1 MAPSDRSPPL
11 NLIRTSLAGL
21 GWPGQWLRETA
32 APVDFDEVDLAQRQA
47 VVRGLLAAMHAP
59 PGGVGLAATMA
70 GLDLRVVI
78 AEDGGRTLA
87 MFNPEVVE
95 TGGAEVAMAE
105 GNLCLPGVHGEVVR
119 PSTLT
124 VRWEDVHATRHA
136 ERFDGWLARIL
147 FHELE
152 LLDGRF
158 FTDHVARTALAG
170 LGGDAQPLNVLTLPP
185 ELQGLRRTVL
195 RRPAAPV
202 VAGSDALPRQ
212 ESGDAAAPQSQAAA
226 ISPRALQR
234 LIAAL
239 RLTLGAGDL
248 VALAAPQVGIGLRV
262 AVVDDPSREPLTL
275 VDATVVDRSEQT
287 ETAVERCSSLPGH
300 SAPITR
306 AQRIRVRNHTPD
318 GEPYEL
324 DADGDLA
331 RRIEHA
337 LDHLDGVLRPLH
349 G

>member
-1 MAPSDRSPPL
+1 MAPPQRSLPL

-32 APVDFDEVDLAQRQA
+32 APVDFEEVGLAQRRA

-70 GLDLRVVI
+70 GLDLRLVI
-78 AEDGGRTLA
+78 AEDDGRTLA
-87 MFNPEVVE
+87 MLNPEVVA
-95 TGGAEVAMAE
+95 TGGAEIAMDE

-119 PSTLT
+119 PAALT
-124 VRWEDVHATRHA
+124 VRWEDVDAKAHE

-158 FTDHVARTALAG
+158 FTDHVARTALSG
-170 LGGDAQPLNVLTLPP
+170 LGGDARPLNVLTLPP
-185 ELQGLRRTVL
+185 DLHDLRRTVL
-195 RRPAAPV
+195 RRAAAPV
-202 VAGSDALPRQ
+202 A
-212 ESGDAAAPQSQAAA
+212 AAA

-234 LIAAL
+234 LVAAL

-248 VALAAPQVGIGLRV
+248 GALAAPQAGIGLRV
-262 AVVDDPSREPLTL
+262 AVVTDAPNEPLTL
-275 VDATVVDRSEQT
+275 IDATVVDRSEQT
-287 ETAVERCSSLPGH
+287 ERAVERCSSLPGH
-300 SAPITR
+300 SGSVTR
-306 AQRIRVRNHTPD
+306 AKRIRVRSHTPD

-331 RRIEHA
+331 RRIEHS
-337 LDHLDGVLRPLH
+337 LDHLDGVLRPLD